1 MQGVYPGN
9 DPGSYTSVYEITAH
23 GSVLSCLHVSS
34 IVEWWK
40 SQTNWNH
47 KQYTCPSS
55 EGNHWWIAAYHKAE
69 KRSPLAVAGLY
80 AHASRLDR
88 HLPQIL
94 SVCCGGIWGFGGVMR
109 AAAWGDCLTRLYV
122 FFMYFYFFLGNP
134 LTWLI
139 LVCKYCL
146 DSFWLTLF
154 LYSKTCHVKSWSWD
168 IHLQVGRIPW
178 VWWPFWLHRQAI
190 HVSWQP
196 SGTPSLGCQF
206 KVPAIQK
213 GIYCF
218 TRFFFPMVFSVTC
231 WSLYPEV
238 RLIHYKLFQKLWP

>member
-1 MQGVYPGN
+1 MLMPVG
-9 DPGSYTSVYEITAH
+9 
-23 GSVLSCLHVSS
+23 
-34 IVEWWK
+34 
-40 SQTNWNH
+40 
-47 KQYTCPSS
+47 
-55 EGNHWWIAAYHKAE
+55 WIDTYHKFSRCAAE
-69 KRSPLAVAGLY
+69 GSGGLGGW
-80 AHASRLDR
+80 
-88 HLPQIL
+88 
-94 SVCCGGIWGFGGVMR
+94 CGQQLGEIVWRG
-109 AAAWGDCLTRLYV
+109 CT
-122 FFMYFYFFLGNP
+122 YFLCTSIFFLGNP

-218 TRFFFPMVFSVTC
+218 TRFFFCPWFSQWLVEAC
-231 WSLYPEV
+231 
-238 RLIHYKLFQKLWP
+238 IQK

>member
-1 MQGVYPGN
+1 MSACFIN
-9 DPGSYTSVYEITAH
+9 
-23 GSVLSCLHVSS
+23 C
-34 IVEWWK
+34 EWWK

-218 TRFFFPMVFSVTC
+218 TRFFFAHGFLSDLLKLVSRSKTH
-231 WSLYPEV
+231 SLQTLPKTYDYNSAM
-238 RLIHYKLFQKLWP
+238 LKDSIF